1 MDLDIKQNVLKAGRR
16 RKRRRAAAIISG
28 ICATILTIFIIIAL
42 NLFYVD
48 RFTVTIEEGTAL
60 YLTTRE
66 DDSMQV
72 TTLRADPLMQ
82 STNIQYTDIPED
94 IDEGLGKKNL
104 DKNYFA
110 YSFYLGTPEEEK
122 VDYVMT
128 MHLKE
133 ATKDLEEAIKVMII
147 KDGVRTIY
155 SAPDENGE
163 PKPLYDGIPGDYTTK
178 EVIGE
183 TTPFETGR
191 YIITQAYDLL
201 PEERTK
207 YTVVMW
213 IDGWESVN
221 SMKGG
226 TFSADLKFSTNI

>member
-1 MDLDIKQNVLKAGRR
+1 MDLELKQTVLKAGRR
-16 RKRRRAAAIISG
+16 RKRKRAAAIISA

-48 RFTVTIEEGTAL
+48 RFTVTIEEGASL
-60 YLTTRE
+60 YLTTNSVE
-66 DDSMQV
+66 V
-72 TTLRADPLMQ
+72 TQLHADPLLK
-82 STNIQYTDIPED
+82 STNIQYSDIPDD
-94 IDEGLGKKNL
+94 IDSGLGTKNL

-110 YSFYLGTPEEEK
+110 YSFYLGTHEDET
-122 VDYVMT
+122 VHYVMT
-128 MHLKE
+128 MNLKE
-133 ATKDLEEAIKVMII
+133 ATKDLDKAIDVMII

-155 SAPDENGE
+155 SAPDENGNA
-163 PKPLYDGIPGDYTTK
+163 KYLYDGIPGDYTTK
-178 EVIGE
+178 EIIGE
-183 TTPFETGR
+183 TIPFETGT

-226 TFSADLKFSTNI
+226 TFRADLKFSTNI